1 MKFDIDTFIDLQF
14 DIDYGWLWELRVLM
28 TRWWFQIFYI
38 CTPKIGGE
46 FPFWLI
52 FFQWGWFNHQLEE
65 QMSTEAWCRGPLMG
79 TVDHGGPKRFFET
92 RRQKRWKHHRQRVTS
107 GMKYYIVANTLYFIQ
122 IDCPWCYHFRK
133 RLESRSSRPMQ
144 WLFLHATR
152 QRSVVGI
159 DMKIDRFRLSKAR
172 QDGKMRLRLLKILD
186 SCYIHSTIDQP
197 TILRLKA
204 GRSCQGDQC
213 PHLCGNHVHQQIH
226 HS

>member
-1 MKFDIDTFIDLQF
+1 MLAKRHLKIPVHQIAGSWKVQRL
-14 DIDYGWLWELRVLM
+14 
-28 TRWWFQIFYI
+28 TR
-38 CTPKIGGE
+38 CSRK
-46 FPFWLI
+46 
-52 FFQWGWFNHQLEE
+52 N
-65 QMSTEAWCRGPLMG
+65 A
-79 TVDHGGPKRFFET
+79 GPKQIWWILVPRIHWKILKIQASDHFRGFEPS
-92 RRQKRWKHHRQRVTS
+92 QRPCERVNLGWAKTNCPTKVWTS

-172 QDGKMRLRLLKILD
+172 QDFEMRLRLLKILD